1 MRSTFLIV
9 KKVLIAIQARNGSSR
24 LPGKWNIPINGQTVL
39 ERVINQAQSS
49 ASFINNGKGD
59 VEASACLV
67 VPTGDPI
74 VKKHGHHITVFQGSE
89 TDVLSRYYDACER
102 MGCDFIVRIT
112 SDCPMLP
119 AFVITK
125 HILTATKYD
134 FDYVTNT
141 REEIRTCPDGHDVEV
156 ISSNLMRWAHE
167 TATSDYDREHVTT
180 VIKSQFPSW
189 ARDANIISYTDESH
203 LKISID
209 TPEDLEFIT
218 TYDQIIDKKIRIAK
232 QMSAG
237 FFRI

>member
-1 MRSTFLIV
+1 MRSTSLIV
-9 KKVLIAIQARNGSSR
+9 KKVLIAIQARNGSTR
-24 LPGKWNIPINGQTVL
+24 LPGKWNIPINGATVL
-39 ERVINQAQSS
+39 ERVIGQAQSS

-67 VPTGDPI
+67 VPVGDPI
-74 VKKHGHHITVFQGSE
+74 VKKFGHKITIFQGSE
-89 TDVLSRYYDACER
+89 FDVLSRYHDACER
-102 MGCDFIVRIT
+102 MGCDYIVRIT
-112 SDCPMLP
+112 ADCPMLP

-125 HILTATKYD
+125 HILTATKHG

-156 ISSNLMRWAHE
+156 ISSRLMKWAHE
-167 TATSDYDREHVTT
+167 TATADHDREHVTT
-180 VIKSQFPSW
+180 IIKSRFPLW
-189 ARDANIISYTDESH
+189 ARDANIISYTDDSH

-209 TPEDLEFIT
+209 TPEDLEFIK
-218 TYDQIIDKKIRIAK
+218 TYDALISKKIDCAK